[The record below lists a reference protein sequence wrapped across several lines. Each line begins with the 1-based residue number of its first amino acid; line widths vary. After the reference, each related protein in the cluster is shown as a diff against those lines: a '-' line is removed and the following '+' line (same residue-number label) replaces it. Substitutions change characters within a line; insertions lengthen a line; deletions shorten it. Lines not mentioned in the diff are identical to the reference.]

1 MNSIFKTQYVIRKV
15 LIDVLESCS
24 LEQLNKIPDGFNN
37 NIIWNVAH
45 CVAAQ
50 QTLVYKLSGLSTM
63 VSEEFILKYR
73 KGTKPESDVSQQE
86 VDEVKGFLSTTL
98 ENTRKDFASGLFVDY
113 NEYITSMGFI
123 LSNVQDALDFNNYHE
138 GLHTGVIMALR
149 KLV

>member
-1 MNSIFKTQYVIRKV
+1 MNSTFKTQYTIRKI

-24 LEQLNKIPDGFNN
+24 LEQVNKIPDGFNN

-45 CVAAQ
+45 CIAAQ

-73 KGTKPESDVSQQE
+73 KGTKPESYISQRE
-86 VDEVKGFLSTTL
+86 VDEIKEFLSMTL
-98 ENTRKDFASGLFVDY
+98 EKTRNDFANGLFVDY
-113 NEYITSMGFI
+113 NEYVTSMGFT
-123 LSNVQDALDFNNYHE
+123 LSNVQDAFDFNNYHE
-138 GLHTGVIMALR
+138 GLHTGVITALG

>member
-1 MNSIFKTQYVIRKV
+1 M
-15 LIDVLESCS
+15 
-24 LEQLNKIPDGFNN
+24 
-37 NIIWNVAH
+37 
-45 CVAAQ
+45 
-50 QTLVYKLSGLSTM
+50 YKLSGLSTV

-98 ENTRKDFASGLFVDY
+98 ENVQNDFASGLFVDY

-123 LSNVQDALDFNNYHE
+123 LSNIQDAIDFNNYHE